1 MSVHLFG
8 VRHHGPGSA
17 RSLVRALK
25 ELEPDALLIEGPP
38 DAEEQLSYALHA
50 DIEPPVAL
58 LVYVPEEP
66 SRAVFYPFA
75 SFSPEWQAIRYG
87 LGRKI
92 PVRFMDLPQAHRLT
106 PKPEAKDEAGPEPEA
121 QSPPS
126 SPDEDKPTDQ
136 RSIRQDPLRWVA
148 QAAGYSDG
156 ERWWEN
162 MVEHRQNSAEVF
174 AAVHE
179 LMTALRAEAGPEL
192 EAEERQREAYMRQ
205 TLRAAQKE
213 GFSKIAVVCGAWHTP
228 ALATMPSAKED
239 SETLKGL
246 PKVKVAATWIP
257 WTYGRLTFRSGYGAG
272 VSSPGWYEHLWEV
285 QKATIPNWMTK
296 AAQHFRAASLDISP
310 AHAIEATRLA
320 ETLAALRSSPLP
332 GLAEVSEAIQTVYCF
347 GNSLP
352 MRLVEEKL
360 IVGEKLGRVPEETPK
375 LPLVQDV
382 AREQKRLRLPPKA
395 SVEPLDLD
403 LRKPNDLDRSCLL
416 HRLNILGISWGKTQ
430 HVRGKSG
437 TFHELWQTKWEP
449 EFAVRLIEASI
460 WGNTVPEAASA
471 RMRDR
476 AKQSQHLPELTS
488 ALESCLRAQLP
499 EAIAFLLHRVEE
511 VAAQTSDVPH
521 LMEALPP
528 LVQVQR
534 YGDVR
539 QTDVSSV
546 RHVIDGLIARTCIG
560 LPGAC
565 SALNDD
571 AAEEMFGHLGAVD
584 QAIRLLDHTEHRQ
597 AWQQVLSQLSASDTL
612 HGLVA
617 GRATRLLFDAKAIS
631 PEDLRKRLGL
641 ALAPALPATQAGAWA
656 EGLLRGS
663 GLLLLHHPELL
674 DLIDGWVAGLNSET
688 FTNLLPL
695 LRRNFATFQPPERRQ
710 MGERLVD
717 GNRPSGSTPNLTSAD
732 EINLERAR
740 LVVPVLQ
747 QIFGLE
753 VKGEKP

>member
-8 VRHHGPGSA
+8 IRHHGPGSA
-17 RSLVRALK
+17 RSLLAALR
-25 ELEPDALLIEGPP
+25 ELKPDALLIEGPP
-38 DAEEQLSYALHA
+38 DAEDMLPFALNA
-50 DIEPPVAL
+50 GIEPPVAL
-58 LVYVPEEP
+58 LVYVPDEP
-66 SRAVFYPFA
+66 SRAVYYPFA

-87 LGRKI
+87 LERKI
-92 PVRFMDLPQAHRLT
+92 PVRFMDLPQANRLT
-106 PKPEAKDEAGPEPEA
+106 PKPEEKKDAELA
-121 QSPPS
+121 
-126 SPDEDKPTDQ
+126 DEDGPRTVRK
-136 RSIRQDPLRWVA
+136 DPLRWAA
-148 QAAGYSDG
+148 QAAGYSDS
-156 ERWWEN
+156 ERWWED
-162 MVEHRQNSAEVF
+162 MVEHRQNSAEIF
-174 AAVHE
+174 SAVHE
-179 LMTALRAEAGPEL
+179 LMTALRAEAGLEP

-213 GFSKIAVVCGAWHTP
+213 GFQKIAVVCGAWHTP
-228 ALATMPSAKED
+228 ALATMPSMKED
-239 SETLKGL
+239 TETLKGL
-246 PKVKVAATWIP
+246 PKTKVASTWIP

-272 VSSPGWYEHLWEV
+272 VASPGWYEHLWEI

-296 AAQHFRAASLDISP
+296 AAHHFREASFDISP

-347 GNSLP
+347 GESLP

-360 IVGEKLGRVPEETPK
+360 IVGEKLGSVPEETPK

-395 SVEPLDLD
+395 SAEQIDLD

-416 HRLNILGISWGKTQ
+416 HRLNLLGVPWGKMQ
-430 HVRGKSG
+430 QVRGKSG
-437 TFHELWQTKWEP
+437 TFHELWNTQWQP
-449 EFAVRLIEASI
+449 EFAVRLIEASV

-471 RMRDR
+471 RVRDR
-476 AKQSQHLPELTS
+476 ARQSQNLPELTAS
-488 ALESCLRAQLP
+488 LESCLRAQLP
-499 EAIAFLLHRVEE
+499 DAIAALLHRVEE

-528 LVQVQR
+528 LVQIER

-539 QTDVSSV
+539 QTDTSSV
-546 RHVIDGLIARTCIG
+546 RHVIDGLIARACIG

-565 SALNDD
+565 SSLNDD

-584 QAIRLLDHTEHRQ
+584 QAVRLLDNAEHRDM
-597 AWQQVLSQLSASDTL
+597 WQQALRQLSGSDTL
-612 HGLVA
+612 HGLVS
-617 GRATRLLFDAKAIS
+617 GRATRLLFDAQALS

-641 ALAPALPATQAGAWA
+641 ALAPVLPATQAGAWA

-674 DLIDGWVAGLNSET
+674 DLVDGWVCSLHEET

-695 LRRNFATFQPPERRQ
+695 LRRTFATFQPPERRQ
-710 MGERLVD
+710 MGERLVE
-717 GNRPSGSTPNLTSAD
+717 GTGPSGSPAAATGAE
-732 EINLERAR
+732 EIDFARAR
-740 LVVPVLQ
+740 LVAPVLRELLVDKDA
-747 QIFGLE
+747 GG
-753 VKGEKP
+753 KS

>member
-17 RSLVRALK
+17 RSLVRALT

-38 DAEEQLSYALHA
+38 DAEEMLPYAMHA

-58 LVYVPEEP
+58 LVYAPEEP
-66 SRAVFYPFA
+66 SRAVYYPFA
-75 SFSPEWQAIRYG
+75 AFSPEWQAIRYG
-87 LGRKI
+87 LGKKI
-92 PVRFMDLPQAHRLT
+92 PVRFMDLPQAHRLGA
-106 PKPEAKDEAGPEPEA
+106 KPEKEEDESDAALEISAPGDAIDAE
-121 QSPPS
+121 Q
-126 SPDEDKPTDQ
+126 KK
-136 RSIRQDPLRWVA
+136 IRRDPLGWAAR
-148 QAAGYSDG
+148 AAGFSDG

-162 MVEHRQNSAEVF
+162 MVEHRQNGAEVF

-179 LMTALRAEAGPEL
+179 LMTALRAEAGPETEL
-192 EAEERQREAYMRQ
+192 EECQREAYMRQ

-213 GFSKIAVVCGAWHTP
+213 GFQKIAVVCGAWHTP
-228 ALATMPSAKED
+228 ALATLPSAKED

-246 PKVKVAATWIP
+246 PKTKVTATWIP
-257 WTYGRLTFRSGYGAG
+257 WTYGRLAFRSGYGAG
-272 VSSPGWYEHLWEV
+272 VASPGWYEHIWEV
-285 QKATIPNWMTK
+285 QKAMIPNWMTK
-296 AAQHFRAASLDISP
+296 AAHRFREASLDISP

-320 ETLAALRSSPLP
+320 EALAALRMSPLP

-416 HRLNILGISWGKTQ
+416 HRLNLLGVNWGKSQ

-460 WGNTVPEAASA
+460 WGNTVYEAASA

-476 AKQSQHLPELTS
+476 AGETQKLPELTT
-488 ALESCLRAQLP
+488 ALESTLRAQLP
-499 EAIAFLLHRVEE
+499 DAIAFLLHRVEE

-539 QTDVSSV
+539 QTDTSSV
-546 RHVIDGLIARTCIG
+546 LRVIDGLIARTCIG

-571 AAEEMFGHLGAVD
+571 AAEEMFTHVGAVD
-584 QAIRLLDHTEHRQ
+584 QAVRLLDNAEHR
-597 AWQQVLSQLSASDTL
+597 ARWLDVLRQISENTSV
-612 HGLVA
+612 HGLVS
-617 GRATRLLFDAKAIS
+617 GRAMRLRFDAKAITA
-631 PEDLRKRLGL
+631 EDLRVRLGF
-641 ALAPALPATQAGAWA
+641 ALAPALPAVQAGAWA

-674 DLIDGWVAGLNSET
+674 DLIDGWVCSLNADT

-695 LRRNFATFQPPERRQ
+695 LRRTFATFQPPERRQ
-710 MGERLVD
+710 MGEQLVE
-717 GNRPSGSTPNLTSAD
+717 GKAPSGSRPGVGGG
-732 EINLERAR
+732 EINFDRAR
-740 LVVPVLQ
+740 LVVPVLKE
-747 QIFGLE
+747 IFGVPAKE
-753 VKGEKP
+753 EKS